1 MVRSPLQPSSSLA
14 SELTL
19 AYLLTSQME
28 DSLLLLRFNCP
39 SKQCD
44 YIASGWQDLR
54 VHVRVSHKSEL
65 WFVALLLLPL
75 PSWTSVA
82 PASSVSA

>member
-1 MVRSPLQPSSSLA
+1 
-14 SELTL
+14 
-19 AYLLTSQME
+19 ME

-54 VHVRVSHKSEL
+54 VHVRVAHKTEL
-65 WFVALLLLPL
+65 WYVGLALVYLLPGPDESRL
-75 PSWTSVA
+75 QHSSAVA
-82 PASSVSA
+82 DQSNHLSHPQ

>member
-1 MVRSPLQPSSSLA
+1 MVRRAQPSRRQTSPVVADLFCSSL
-14 SELTL
+14 E
-19 AYLLTSQME
+19 QME

-54 VHVRVSHKSEL
+54 VHVRVAHKTEL
-65 WFVALLLLPL
+65 WCVAAILAISSLPQS
-75 PSWTSVA
+75 PI
-82 PASSVSA
+82 PY